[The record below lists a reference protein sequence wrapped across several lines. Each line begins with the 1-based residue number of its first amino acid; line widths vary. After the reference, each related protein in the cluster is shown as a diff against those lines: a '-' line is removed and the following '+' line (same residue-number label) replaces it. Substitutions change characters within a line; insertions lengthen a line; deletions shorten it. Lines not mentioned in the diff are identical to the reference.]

1 MEKIVSLYEMAT
13 DLIELVE
20 VEEVNE
26 EMKAEIMEQ
35 IKATM
40 EVKAENII
48 AIVKQYEAR
57 IEAVKGEEKRLAEYR
72 KGEEKKLERLKD
84 YTLNCMEMM
93 GNKKLETNLGRIS
106 LRKKPDSLILLDE
119 NLVPDIYKTV
129 KEVISIDKKAIKE
142 AMKNEVVEGCKI
154 EVGGN
159 SLIIK

>member
-1 MEKIVSLYEMAT
+1 MSLYEMAA

-40 EVKAENII
+40 EMKAENII
-48 AIVKQYEAR
+48 AVIRQYEAR
-57 IEAVKGEEKRLAEYR
+57 IDAVKGEEKRLAEYR

-106 LRKKPDSLILLDE
+106 LRKKPASLVILDE
-119 NLVPDIYKTV
+119 NQVPDIYKTV
-129 KEVISIDKKAIKE
+129 KEVLTIDKAQIKNDLKGKSIE
-142 AMKNEVVEGCKI
+142 GVELVEG
-154 EVGGN
+154 EN

>member
-1 MEKIVSLYEMAT
+1 MEKIVSLYEMAA

-40 EVKAENII
+40 EMKAENII
-48 AIVKQYEAR
+48 AVIRQYEAR
-57 IEAVKGEEKRLAEYR
+57 IDAVKGEEKRLAEYR

-106 LRKKPDSLILLDE
+106 LRKKPASLVILDE
-119 NLVPDIYKTV
+119 NQVPDIYKTV
-129 KEVISIDKKAIKE
+129 KEVLTIDKAQIKNDLKGKSIE
-142 AMKNEVVEGCKI
+142 GVELVEG
-154 EVGGN
+154 EN